1 MRERFM
7 QTVEEA
13 DPRVAFEA
21 VKTQY
26 GVKQYMRV
34 PYPDET
40 DPYHGSIRL
49 TANTLVW
56 DILSWDV
63 HLNPAAPQ
71 MKSSHAYQEKV
82 NYWYSAEYR
91 QWLTKAFERLYHS
104 PGVCGVVQGR
114 DLDTGEVLD
123 KWTFFGWYDVVSVV
137 LPAKMA

>member
-7 QTVEEA
+7 VTVEGV
-13 DPRVAFEA
+13 DPRSAFET
-21 VKTQY
+21 VKAQY
-26 GVKQYMRV
+26 GVKQYIRI

-56 DILSWDV
+56 DVLSWDV
-63 HLNPAAPQ
+63 HLDPTAPQ

-82 NYWYSAEYR
+82 NYWYSSDYR
-91 QWLTKAFERLYHS
+91 QWLTKVFDRVYHS
-104 PGVCGVVQGR
+104 SGVCGVVQGR

-123 KWTFFGWYDVVSVV
+123 RWTFFGWYDAESVA
-137 LPAKMA
+137 LPSKVA